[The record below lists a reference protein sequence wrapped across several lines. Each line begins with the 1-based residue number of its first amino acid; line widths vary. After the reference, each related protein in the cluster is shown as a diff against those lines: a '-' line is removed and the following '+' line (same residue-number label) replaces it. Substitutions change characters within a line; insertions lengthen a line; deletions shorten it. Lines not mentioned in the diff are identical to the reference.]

1 MAENKN
7 SSCDT
12 RLAIIAIIVEEI
24 EQTEKLN
31 KILHDYSEYIIGR
44 MGIPYQKKNVNV
56 ISVVVDAPN
65 DIIGA
70 ISGKLG
76 MIKNITAKTVYSK
89 L

>member
-1 MAENKN
+1 MEADK
-7 SSCDT
+7 SAT

-24 EQTEKLN
+24 EQTDRLN
-31 KILHDYSEYIIGR
+31 RILHDYSQYIIGR
-44 MGIPYQKKNVNV
+44 MGIPYSKKNVNV

-76 MIKNITAKTVYSK
+76 MIENITVKTVYSK

>member
-1 MAENKN
+1 MEVDN
-7 SSCDT
+7 STT

-24 EQTEKLN
+24 EQTERLN
-31 KILHDYSEYIIGR
+31 KILHNYSKYIIGR

-65 DIIGA
+65 DVIGA

-76 MIKNITAKTVYSK
+76 MIENLTVKTVYSK

>member
-1 MAENKN
+1 MEVKN
-7 SSCDT
+7 SET

-24 EQTEKLN
+24 EQTERFN
-31 KILHDYSEYIIGR
+31 KILHNYSRYIIGR

-65 DIIGA
+65 DVIGA

-76 MIKNITAKTVYSK
+76 MIDNITVKTVYSK

>member
-1 MAENKN
+1 MEVDN
-7 SSCDT
+7 STT

-24 EQTEKLN
+24 EQTERLN
-31 KILHDYSEYIIGR
+31 KILHNYSKYIIGR

-65 DIIGA
+65 DVIGA

-76 MIKNITAKTVYSK
+76 MIDNITVKTVYSK

>member
-1 MAENKN
+1 MVAEN
-7 SSCDT
+7 SDT

-31 KILHDYSEYIIGR
+31 KILHDYSKYIIGR

-56 ISVVVDAPN
+56 ISVAVDAPN

-76 MIKNITAKTVYSK
+76 MIKNITVKTVYSK

>member
-1 MAENKN
+1 MVSEN
-7 SSCDT
+7 SDT

-31 KILHDYSEYIIGR
+31 KILHDYSKYIIGR
-44 MGIPYQKKNVNV
+44 MGIAYQKKNVNV
-56 ISVVVDAPN
+56 ISVAVDAPS
-65 DIIGA
+65 DIICA

-76 MIKNITAKTVYSK
+76 MIKNITVKTVYSK

>member
-1 MAENKN
+1 MEVNN
-7 SSCDT
+7 STT

-24 EQTEKLN
+24 KQTEKLN
-31 KILHDYSEYIIGR
+31 KILHDYSQYIIGR

-76 MIKNITAKTVYSK
+76 MIDNITVKTVYSK

>member
-1 MAENKN
+1 MEVNN
-7 SSCDT
+7 SDT

-24 EQTEKLN
+24 EQTERLN
-31 KILHDYSEYIIGR
+31 KILHDYSQYIIGR

-76 MIKNITAKTVYSK
+76 MIENITVKTVYSK

>member
-1 MAENKN
+1 MEVNN
-7 SSCDT
+7 SDT

-24 EQTEKLN
+24 EQTERLN
-31 KILHDYSEYIIGR
+31 KILHNYSRYIIGR

-76 MIKNITAKTVYSK
+76 MIENITVKTVYSK